1 MLLIIFAFLS
11 GLATIVSP
19 CVLPVLPVILST
31 STGAGRMRPVG
42 VVLGLVGS
50 FSIATLVGAAAAQSI
65 ALPSSWLRAIAI
77 LALGIF
83 GLSMLVPAWGRVM
96 ERALSPL
103 TRLGGGTNRQSG
115 LGGGL
120 IMGAGLG
127 LLWAPCVGPIMA
139 SVIALAVSRGIS
151 ADLASITL
159 AYAVGAGVPLL
170 VIAYGARRFMAG
182 ARSLAPRAELVRRVL
197 GGLTVLA
204 CLALLFGLES
214 RIQNLVPT
222 SLNAALTGFESQQS
236 VQKELDKLE
245 VKAQTTN
252 DLSAAAA
259 PQAGGTSQAPTNG
272 ADTQPNVPPTEMTQP
287 TSTSAPP
294 TAVPV
299 PPTATAA
306 KPDPGIALQ
315 DLGPAPEL
323 VGLSEWINSKPLT
336 LKSLRGK
343 VVIVDFWTFACYNCA
358 NTRPYVQAL
367 YKKYHDQGL
376 EILGIH
382 TPELSF
388 ERVPEN
394 VRAAVKEQKI
404 DWPVAIDPDFK
415 TWNAYSNRY
424 WPAFYF
430 IDAKGH
436 LRYTHFGEGNYDYH
450 DKVVQQLLSETH
462 AASR

>member
-50 FSIATLVGAAAAQSI
+50 FSAATLLGAAAAQSL

-77 LALGIF
+77 VALGIF

-103 TRLGGGTNRQSG
+103 ARLGAGTNRQNG
-115 LGGGL
+115 FGGGL

-204 CLALLFGLES
+204 CIALLFGLET

-252 DLSAAAA
+252 DLPAAA
-259 PQAGGTSQAPTNG
+259 PQAGGTGTNQAPTNG
-272 ADTQPNVPPTEMTQP
+272 SDAQPNVPASEMAQP
-287 TSTSAPP
+287 TSTAAPP
-294 TAVPV
+294 TVAPL
-299 PPTATAA
+299 PPTATVAPLPPTAIAA
-306 KPDPGIALQ
+306 KPAPAIALQ

-367 YKKYHDQGL
+367 YKKYHEQGL

-388 ERVPEN
+388 
-394 VRAAVKEQKI
+394 
-404 DWPVAIDPDFK
+404 
-415 TWNAYSNRY
+415 
-424 WPAFYF
+424 
-430 IDAKGH
+430 
-436 LRYTHFGEGNYDYH
+436 
-450 DKVVQQLLSETH
+450 
-462 AASR
+462 